1 MIKNK
6 IHYQITGEF
15 KADFGTTISNPII
28 KINVNSADIVSTGL
42 LHCEYNVYNSEEDYY
57 NGKYFFKGEKEVNKG
72 TEEEPIIILERL
84 VNFTYPIADV
94 PNWGIQTYKENQRK
108 IIADTF
114 GYDIANVV
122 LVEEPTIE
130 EE

>member
-6 IHYQITGEF
+6 IHYQITGDF

-28 KINVNSADIVSTGL
+28 KIAVSDKGVIEDGL
-42 LHCEYNVYNSEEDYY
+42 LKCEYNVYVSADTY
-57 NGKYFFKGEKEVNKG
+57 NAGKYFFKGEHEVNEG
-72 TEEEPIIILERL
+72 TEEEPVLVWKRL

-94 PNWGIQTYKENQRK
+94 PNWGIQSYKEDQRK

-114 GYDIANVV
+114 GYDISKVV
-122 LVEEPTIE
+122 LVEEE
-130 EE
+130 